1 MSKSNVFGIV
11 LAFSV
16 SVYRTFGTT
25 RISAGSVCLSG
36 IWEIKL
42 DTQTGEQVW
51 TATFDESGG
60 SIAGEI
66 DMNDGEGVLPLEGT
80 VEAIRLSGGLLFQT
94 SMVICRLIFP
104 AKLKGGTTI
113 NGEKVASFGMARV
126 CGQAR
131 SSETLCPPDVKSV
144 CFCFVPIK
152 IDGHE
157 RAKALQ

>member
-16 SVYRTFGTT
+16 SVLVGL
-25 RISAGSVCLSG
+25 SVLPESLQAQSSLSG

-80 VEAIRLSGGLLFQT
+80 VDGNTIKWGFVVPDLDGDMPINFSGEIQ
-94 SMVICRLIFP
+94 
-104 AKLKGGTTI
+104 GGTTI
-113 NGEKVASFGMARV
+113 NGDEGSFVWYGTGV
-126 CGQAR
+126 WTGTKQ
-131 SSETLCPPDVKSV
+131 
-144 CFCFVPIK
+144 
-152 IDGHE
+152 
-157 RAKALQ
+157 

>member
-16 SVYRTFGTT
+16 SVLLGL
-25 RISAGSVCLSG
+25 SVLPESLQAQSGLSG

-51 TATFDESGG
+51 VATFDESGG

-80 VEAIRLSGGLLFQT
+80 VDGNMIKWGFVVPDLDGDMPINFSGEIQ
-94 SMVICRLIFP
+94 
-104 AKLKGGTTI
+104 GGTTI
-113 NGEKVASFGMARV
+113 NGDEGSFVWYGTGV
-126 CGQAR
+126 WTGTKQ
-131 SSETLCPPDVKSV
+131 
-144 CFCFVPIK
+144 
-152 IDGHE
+152 
-157 RAKALQ
+157 

>member
-16 SVYRTFGTT
+16 SVLVGL
-25 RISAGSVCLSG
+25 SVLPESLQAQSSLSG

-80 VEAIRLSGGLLFQT
+80 VDGNTIKWGFVVPDLDGDMPINFSGEIQ
-94 SMVICRLIFP
+94 
-104 AKLKGGTTI
+104 GGKTI
-113 NGEKVASFGMARV
+113 YGDEGSFVWYGTGV
-126 CGQAR
+126 WTGTKQ
-131 SSETLCPPDVKSV
+131 
-144 CFCFVPIK
+144 
-152 IDGHE
+152 
-157 RAKALQ
+157 

>member
-16 SVYRTFGTT
+16 SVLVGL
-25 RISAGSVCLSG
+25 SVLPESLQAQSGLSG

-80 VEAIRLSGGLLFQT
+80 VDGNTIKWGFVVPDLDGDMPINFSGEIQ
-94 SMVICRLIFP
+94 
-104 AKLKGGTTI
+104 GGTTI
-113 NGEKVASFGMARV
+113 NGDEGSFVWYGTGV
-126 CGQAR
+126 WTGTKQ
-131 SSETLCPPDVKSV
+131 
-144 CFCFVPIK
+144 
-152 IDGHE
+152 
-157 RAKALQ
+157 

>member
-16 SVYRTFGTT
+16 SVLLGL
-25 RISAGSVCLSG
+25 SVLPESLQAQSGLSG

-51 TATFDESGG
+51 VATFDESGG

-80 VEAIRLSGGLLFQT
+80 IDGNTVKWSFVVPDLDGDMPINFSGEIQ
-94 SMVICRLIFP
+94 
-104 AKLKGGTTI
+104 GGTTI
-113 NGEKVASFGMARV
+113 NGDEGSFVWYGTGVWTGTKR
-126 CGQAR
+126 
-131 SSETLCPPDVKSV
+131 
-144 CFCFVPIK
+144 
-152 IDGHE
+152 
-157 RAKALQ
+157 

>member
-16 SVYRTFGTT
+16 SVLLGL
-25 RISAGSVCLSG
+25 SVLPESLQAQSGLSG

-80 VEAIRLSGGLLFQT
+80 VDGNTIKWGFVVPDLDGDMPINLSGEIQD
-94 SMVICRLIFP
+94 
-104 AKLKGGTTI
+104 GTTI
-113 NGEKVASFGMARV
+113 NGDEGSFVWYGTGV
-126 CGQAR
+126 WTGTKQ
-131 SSETLCPPDVKSV
+131 
-144 CFCFVPIK
+144 
-152 IDGHE
+152 
-157 RAKALQ
+157 

>member
-11 LAFSV
+11 LTFSV
-16 SVYRTFGTT
+16 GLLLGLSVIPESLQAQSG
-25 RISAGSVCLSG
+25 LSG

-80 VEAIRLSGGLLFQT
+80 VDGNTIKWGFVVPDLDGDMPINFSGEIQ
-94 SMVICRLIFP
+94 
-104 AKLKGGTTI
+104 GGTTI
-113 NGEKVASFGMARV
+113 NGDEGSFVWYGTGV
-126 CGQAR
+126 WTGTKQ
-131 SSETLCPPDVKSV
+131 
-144 CFCFVPIK
+144 
-152 IDGHE
+152 
-157 RAKALQ
+157 